1 MAIGDLV
8 KAVWGDG
15 LVLIGRFYGKKQ
27 GYIILVDETN
37 TQVPCDPNCVTFEV
51 LKFLPNHYKKTS

>member
-27 GYIILVDETN
+27 GYIILIDETN

-51 LKFLPNHYKKTS
+51 IEGVPNG